1 MSLSLCGSVALWL
14 TSSTSVALY
23 CVMRCY
29 VVITLLCVTVFGA
42 RAQDHLATLGI
53 SEGRAKEAVFDSFV
67 SDAVSIAGKPA
78 AFIAMPPAARV
89 ALVNF
94 ALNLARTF
102 VESDDFK
109 RRYADHREAN
119 GPDPLPEE
127 PTADAVL
134 AKQRAGFENQVAE
147 MRKMFDQIT
156 PEQRATLEEGWK
168 DMRNQLTAMAQGER
182 RVELDRMLEQQRADQ
197 VRQRE
202 GAMKVFEKTYPSD
215 PRTLVAMRLRHFIE
229 TTNDIAY
236 DAQLVDTDQ
245 KRVFAN
251 EAFEAKPA
259 EWKMAFRAGK
269 PATDAARAFAQ
280 KWLTDL
286 QSQGAQ

>member
-1 MSLSLCGSVALWL
+1 
-14 TSSTSVALY
+14 
-23 CVMRCY
+23 MRFY
-29 VVITLLCVTVFGA
+29 VITTLLCVTVA
-42 RAQDHLATLGI
+42 AAAAQDHLATLGI
-53 SEGRAKEAVFDSFV
+53 SEGRAKEAVFDSFM

-102 VESDDFK
+102 ADSDEFK

-127 PTADAVL
+127 QTADAIL
-134 AKQRAGFENQVAE
+134 AKQRDGFENQVAE

-168 DMRNQLTAMAQGER
+168 QMRDQLTAMEKGEKR
-182 RVELDRMLEQQRADQ
+182 KEIDEILKGQRAEQ
-197 VRQRE
+197 VRQRDE
-202 GAMKVFEKTYPSD
+202 LMKAFEKTYPAD
-215 PRTLVAMRLRHFIE
+215 PRALIAMRLRHFLE
-229 TTNDIAY
+229 ATKDVAY
-236 DAQLVDTDQ
+236 DAQLVEKNK
-245 KRVFAN
+245 KRVFSD
-251 EAFEAKPA
+251 EALEGKPG

-269 PATDAARAFAQ
+269 PATDAARGFAQ
-280 KWLTDL
+280 KWLNDL
-286 QSQGAQ
+286 QAQGVK